1 MVLRVGGVLLAIA
14 FYIYTI
20 IDVIRTPQSSTR
32 TLPKY
37 VWLIIAVVLPI
48 IGGIFW
54 LFFGRVWPESGFRSK
69 RRAPRAPDD
78 DPKFLRTL
86 EERAWSDKMRKRR
99 EQNP

>member
-1 MVLRVGGVLLAIA
+1 MLRVGAVILAIG
-14 FYIYTI
+14 FYIYSV
-20 IDVIRTPQSSTR
+20 IDIIRTSKTDTR

-37 VWLIIAVVLPI
+37 VWLIIAIFLPV

-54 LFFGRVWPESGFRSK
+54 LLFGRIWPQRGYRSK
-69 RRAPRAPDD
+69 RNAPKAPDD

-86 EERAWSDKMRKRR
+86 DDRTWSEKMRKRR

>member
-20 IDVIRTPQSSTR
+20 IDILRTPTSATR

-37 VWLIIAVVLPI
+37 VWLIIAVLLPI
-48 IGGIFW
+48 IGGVFW
-54 LFFGRVWPESGFRSK
+54 LLLGRIWPQRGYRSK
-69 RRAPRAPDD
+69 RNAPKAPDD

-86 EERAWSDKMRKRR
+86 DDRAWSDKMRKRR

>member
-1 MVLRVGGVLLAIA
+1 MLRVALYLLAIA
-14 FYIYTI
+14 FYIYAI
-20 IDVIRTPQSSTR
+20 IDVARTPKSSTR

-48 IGGIFW
+48 IGGLFW
-54 LFFGRVWPESGFRSK
+54 LLLGRTWPQSGFRSQ
-69 RRAPRAPDD
+69 RRSPRAPDD

-86 EERAWSDKMRKRR
+86 EDRAWSDKMRKRR

>member
-1 MVLRVGGVLLAIA
+1 MILRVGGVLLAIA

-20 IDVIRTPQSSTR
+20 IDIARTPKSSTR

-37 VWLIIAVVLPI
+37 VWLIIGIVLPI
-48 IGGIFW
+48 IGGALW
-54 LFFGRVWPESGFRSK
+54 LLLGRVWPQSGFRSQ

-86 EERAWSDKMRKRR
+86 EERAWSDKMRRRR